1 MSVSRRTL
9 SKDRAP
15 RGFSPAEEGI
25 LNQIF
30 GQPSSSRST
39 KPSSSR
45 NTPIRGSSPSERST
59 RSNLPPTP
67 HVNPKTAYKKLTTEI
82 TSSLQSYE
90 NMVELITSMAVPSL
104 KEASLSVVGELQAS
118 PRTLEQ
124 VASEQTEVF
133 YSITQTILKEIL
145 DIKARVDKVEREL
158 DAMGV

>member
-1 MSVSRRTL
+1 
-9 SKDRAP
+9 
-15 RGFSPAEEGI
+15 
-25 LNQIF
+25 
-30 GQPSSSRST
+30 
-39 KPSSSR
+39 
-45 NTPIRGSSPSERST
+45 
-59 RSNLPPTP
+59 
-67 HVNPKTAYKKLTTEI
+67 VNPKTAYKKLTTEI